1 MSPELSA
8 FAYLRGHC
16 RGCRAAAAPAVSRWS
31 SSISVPPGL
40 YSCLLGWLLRAFSQ
54 GGLGLVCITQPA
66 LGFFEYKLITVWNS
80 CLRYHLLAKASS
92 PMKERHT
99 RLRCQWISHSTQ
111 DTHST
116 TVTSVGTKYPDAT
129 VLLFVVHSPF
139 TLVLS
144 RSSSALISEES
155 GVSTG
160 VPS

>member
-1 MSPELSA
+1 M
-8 FAYLRGHC
+8 YD
-16 RGCRAAAAPAVSRWS
+16 
-31 SSISVPPGL
+31 SIGP
-40 YSCLLGWLLRAFSQ
+40 LLRVFSQ

-129 VLLFVVHSPF
+129 VLLFVATPLSLLSS
-139 TLVLS
+139 LVPRPLLYPKSQGFQPAFRLSQHIRRQIPRLS
-144 RSSSALISEES
+144 RTTEDPQ
-155 GVSTG
+155 TG
-160 VPS
+160 NKYC